1 MKGSKMTFNKG
12 RGLILALAVILG
24 TGLLALSTL
33 SAIADSLA
41 ENFEAFSV
49 GSPNGQGGWSS
60 TGSAGTTCGGAS
72 FDHTIVEN
80 TYGYATF
87 GQRSLRISN
96 AVTCGSFGDQTFSNL
111 LVDEAGETNAYA
123 ASPSGTRQQYFVAQ
137 WDFAS
142 TVPGAEQPGL
152 SVVASPD
159 AGDGGRMSWVQ
170 MTDKPTGLEVNF
182 FDYQDV
188 APFGSTTT
196 PSDGRGTGDSFVPT
210 MLASG
215 LDRTV
220 PHTIKIEVITPDG
233 PGNDVV
239 KIYVNGTL
247 RHTGTTWEDYFRWMQ
262 GPGQPEQTAPVF
274 ESRTMRSI
282 LFRTSGTAVP
292 STLGNGFLIDN
303 FSISSGPVVQCTTD
317 CYVDAVNGNDALG
330 GTNPAT
336 DAKKTI
342 QAAINQVSAGGVV
355 HVAAGTYTEN
365 LTINKS
371 LTLNGAQAATPVSG
385 RTKGGANESTVVGEI
400 SLANVSDVN
409 IDGFTLKNPGG
420 LRLLYLNAT
429 NDTTPVSNVKIAN
442 NFVTEVGS
450 ATSCDNIHV
459 IFLNRGP
466 DNVTIEGNHLSNLRS
481 ARSISAISL
490 LDSVSTNP
498 SENVMIRN
506 NVFDDIASVAAN
518 CGANPSP
525 RGAYGIISNNGT
537 GSPNFRVLGNTFSSI
552 SGAWTH
558 AVGLEGPTPNAVVLD
573 NTFDNLT
580 ATGLDKS
587 AVFFEKNPDG
597 ASVGVLFNQ
606 FNGNNFFGVAIH
618 PNDLPSGS
626 NGLNYTVD
634 ARHNWWGNASGPGDA
649 GLGTVDPVTGA
660 PANGSGAYVGTNV
673 RFDEWLR
680 PNPATVAYDIL
691 AASTLLNGP
700 NSSTATNNGPGSY
713 FVALSQFSG
722 NPSNVA
728 NFSGAGTFFDVYV
741 NGATATDSLTVV
753 LPAVGNKAL
762 YYYNGTT
769 WLPVMVGGNKVFPSG
784 GTYTFVLSSTSEPK
798 LTDLNG
804 TPFAGAGNEEIRI
817 TPPITT
823 TVSAGQTFQVVVDA
837 GSDAL
842 FGVDVRMTFSAA
854 ELEVTSIALGNGL
867 QPGTIAINTYDNGA
881 GTLQFAYSQLGSSE
895 NNVSGT
901 NVTLATIT
909 FLATDA
915 GNPSVAL
922 GTVLFTDRDGNPTVP
937 APLDSPINLTVNPS
951 PSVYV
956 DVALQ
961 GRSDH
966 AGLEL
971 QVSPI
976 GPGNVL
982 YDNTVV
988 AGKLE
993 IPTVPS
999 GTYEARVSAPKYLAA
1014 VQTFTVSTQS
1024 VYDLNAPGGTPAS
1037 SLILA
1042 LRGGDI
1048 NGDDQINIQDLV
1060 LIGVNFGSTTVLTS
1074 DINGDGVVNIQ
1085 DLAIAAGN
1093 FGLKTGVDDYAG
1105 YPNNLW
1111 D

>member
-1 MKGSKMTFNKG
+1 MNGSSGLFKSV
-12 RGLILALAVILG
+12 RLLILALAVILG

-41 ENFEAFSV
+41 ENFESFSV

-72 FDHTIVEN
+72 FDHAIVEN
-80 TYGYATF
+80 TYGYTTF

-96 AVTCGSFGDQTFSNL
+96 AVTCGSFGDQTFSSL
-111 LVDEAGETNAYA
+111 LTDEVGETNAYA
-123 ASPSGTRQQYFVAQ
+123 TSPSGTRQSYFVAQ

-142 TVPGAEQPGL
+142 TVPGAQQAGL

-159 AGDGGRMSWVQ
+159 AGDGGRMSWIQ
-170 MTDKPTGLEVNF
+170 MTDTPTGLEVNF

-188 APFGSTTT
+188 APFGSTTS
-196 PSDGRGTGDSFVPT
+196 PSDGRGTGDGFVST
-210 MLASG
+210 NLASG

-233 PGNDVV
+233 PSNDVV

-247 RHTGTTWEDYFRWMQ
+247 RHIGTSWEDYFRWMQ

-274 ESRTMRSI
+274 ESRTIRSI
-282 LFRTSGTAVP
+282 LFRTAGTAVP
-292 STLGNGFLIDN
+292 ATLGNGFLIDN

-330 GTNPAT
+330 GTNPT
-336 DAKKTI
+336 SDAKKTI
-342 QAAINQVSAGGVV
+342 QAAINQVSAGGNVNI
-355 HVAAGTYTEN
+355 AAGTYTEN
-365 LTINKS
+365 LTINKA
-371 LTLNGAQAATPVSG
+371 LTLNGAQAGVSVSG

-400 SLANVSDVN
+400 SLANVSNVN
-409 IDGFTLKNPGG
+409 IDGFTLKNPGA
-420 LRLLYLNAT
+420 LRLLYLNAS
-429 NDTTPVSNVKIAN
+429 NGTTPVSNVKIAN

-490 LDSVSTNP
+490 LDTASTNP
-498 SENVMIRN
+498 SENVVIRN
-506 NVFDDIASVAAN
+506 NIIEDVASVAAS
-518 CGANPSP
+518 CSSPSP
-525 RGAYGIISNNGT
+525 RGAYGIISNNAA
-537 GSPNFRVLGNTFSSI
+537 GSPNLRILGNTFSNF
-552 SGAWTH
+552 SGSWTH
-558 AVGLEGPTPNAVVLD
+558 ALGLEGPTENAVVLD
-573 NTFDNLT
+573 NSFDNLT
-580 ATGLDKS
+580 ATGLDNS
-587 AVFFEKNPDG
+587 AVFFEANPLG
-597 ASVGVLFNQ
+597 NTVSVLFNE
-606 FNGNNFFGVAIH
+606 FNGSNFFGVAIH
-618 PNDLPSGS
+618 PGDLPGGS
-626 NGLNYTVD
+626 RGLNYIVD
-634 ARHNWWGNASGPGDA
+634 ARHNWWGNASGPGNP
-649 GLGTVDPVTGA
+649 GTAAVDPVTGA
-660 PANGSGAYVGTNV
+660 TANGSGAYVGTNI

-691 AASTLLNGP
+691 AASAVLNGP
-700 NSSTATNNGPGSY
+700 SGSTATNNGPGSY
-713 FVALSQFSG
+713 LVALSQFAG

-728 NFSGAGTFFDVYV
+728 NFSGAGTFFDVFV
-741 NGATATDSLTVV
+741 SGATASDSLSVV
-753 LPAVGNKAL
+753 LPANGNKPL
-762 YYYNGTT
+762 YFYDGTN
-769 WLPVMVGGNKVFPSG
+769 WQQVIVGSSPVLPSG
-784 GTYTFVLSSTSEPK
+784 GFYTFVLDNNSTPK
-798 LTDLNG
+798 LIDLNG

-817 TPPITT
+817 TPSAT

-842 FGVDVRMTFSAA
+842 FGVDVRMAFSAA
-854 ELEVTSIALGNGL
+854 ELEVTSIALGTGL
-867 QPGTIAINTYDNGA
+867 QPGTIAVNTYNNGA

-895 NNVSGT
+895 SNVSGT

-909 FLATDA
+909 FLAKAA
-915 GNPSVAL
+915 GNPSISL

-971 QVSPI
+971 QVSPV

-1037 SLILA
+1037 GLILA

-1093 FGLKTGVDDYAG
+1093 FGLKTGVDDYPD
-1105 YPNNLW
+1105 YPNDLW